1 MAIVLFTLAT
11 LVVLIVYLA
20 IDTNRAL
27 RVTNGKCIF
36 IYFVFVFFFKSSIW
50 VFVFLIKVSLQQCSI
65 AHEDYAEEKDAS
77 GGMVQLKTY
86 TKFAVAVDNF
96 YCSSIGRWALCL
108 NLKILGSNKV

>member
-20 IDTNRAL
+20 IDTNRAP

-36 IYFVFVFFFKSSIW
+36 VYFVFVFVLAKLIFK
-50 VFVFLIKVSLQQCSI
+50 FLIKVSPQQCSI

-96 YCSSIGRWALCL
+96 YCSSIGR
-108 NLKILGSNKV
+108 